1 MLFVTKQNANPAS
14 AWVTKAGTV
23 GKNFDLFTHI
33 DY

>member
-1 MLFVTKQNANPAS
+1 MLFVTKQNANATGARIS
-14 AWVTKAGTV
+14 KAGTV